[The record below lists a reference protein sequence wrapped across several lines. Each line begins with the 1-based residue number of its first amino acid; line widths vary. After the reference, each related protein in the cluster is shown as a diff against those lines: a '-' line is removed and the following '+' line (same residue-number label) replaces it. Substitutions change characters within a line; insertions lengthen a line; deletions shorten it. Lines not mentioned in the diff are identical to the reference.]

1 MLLSLSIKNYA
12 LIESLET
19 DFSNQ
24 FSVITGET
32 GAGKSILLGALG
44 LVLGNRADL
53 TSLKDKEQKC
63 IIEAQFSISNYN
75 LQSFFD
81 ENDMD
86 YEDKTIIRREI
97 LPTGKSRAF
106 VNDSPVNLQE
116 LQELG
121 AMLLDIHSQH
131 QTRELTEENYQIDIL
146 DAVANNGSIVIS
158 YKNALSDFKAT
169 QKELKQLVAEKE
181 ALVKEYEY
189 NSYLLNELLA
199 ANLANGEQEDL
210 EQELEQLS
218 NVEFIKENLERISAI
233 ANEEQV
239 GALMNLKEIKIS
251 LQKIAT
257 FSNLYSQL
265 QERLTSSLL
274 EIEDIISECEQS
286 NEKILADPERL
297 ELVTTKLQSIYNLQ
311 KKHQVQTIAELIT
324 IQNVIKDESN
334 IGYLAISE
342 NANDIRA
349 ATDERKAFVLRT
361 AIAVG
366 FVILIFS
373 FVLSRYFIKPIQ
385 NLVSYTK
392 VIKEKSQTKTNIDS
406 LKSRNDELGLLSNS
420 LDDMTIE
427 LQKRVAHAENFST
440 DLVHEIRNPLASLK
454 SASEILQD
462 TNSSEQRLKLLNNVV
477 DKFVLVESKF
487 THAGDP
493 KPLYFKENIENF
505 KSYEDKIVHIVIDKF
520 PDSIAYKPT
529 ESDVNKIYQIHWF
542 RENYQR
548 NEIELMGYFK
558 DILKYEKKY
567 RKFTILNILFN
578 ILYAVLGQQFLLE
591 IVEQKS
597 GWLSLSKFIVQ
608 AITDLK

>member
-63 IIEAQFSISNYN
+63 IIEAQFVISNYN

-97 LPTGKSRAF
+97 LPSGKSRAF

-146 DAVANNGSIVIS
+146 DAVANNGNNVIA
-158 YKNALSDFKAT
+158 YKNALSDFKST
-169 QKELKQLVAEKE
+169 QKELKQLITEKE

-199 ANLANGEQEDL
+199 ANLVDGEQEEL

-218 NVEFIKENLERISAI
+218 NVEFIKENFERILAI

-239 GALMNLKEIKIS
+239 GAIMNLKEIKVS
-251 LQKIAT
+251 LQKIAA
-257 FSNLYSQL
+257 FSTQYAQL

-274 EIEDIISECEQS
+274 EIEDIVSECEQN

-297 ELVTTKLQSIYNLQ
+297 ELVNTKLQSIYNLQ
-311 KKHQVQTIAELIT
+311 KKHQVQTVAELLVIQNELDAKVIRVDDLDGAIQKLQTELNSQQAKVDELANTVFENRKKTAPILIEKIKAILSQLGMVEANFQIEINHTDSYYPKGKDEVILLFSANKGTSFGLLKKVASGGEMSRIMLAIKAILANYSKLPTIIFDEIDTGVSGEIAIKMGEIMKDMSATMQVFAITHLPQIAAKGNSHYKVSKRNQGDTTISELNLLTLEERIQQIAEMLSGKEIT
-324 IQNVIKDESN
+324 DSALQH
-334 IGYLAISE
+334 A
-342 NANDIRA
+342 
-349 ATDERKAFVLRT
+349 KA
-361 AIAVG
+361 
-366 FVILIFS
+366 
-373 FVLSRYFIKPIQ
+373 
-385 NLVSYTK
+385 
-392 VIKEKSQTKTNIDS
+392 
-406 LKSRNDELGLLSNS
+406 
-420 LDDMTIE
+420 
-427 LQKRVAHAENFST
+427 
-440 DLVHEIRNPLASLK
+440 
-454 SASEILQD
+454 
-462 TNSSEQRLKLLNNVV
+462 LLN
-477 DKFVLVESKF
+477 
-487 THAGDP
+487 
-493 KPLYFKENIENF
+493 
-505 KSYEDKIVHIVIDKF
+505 
-520 PDSIAYKPT
+520 
-529 ESDVNKIYQIHWF
+529 
-542 RENYQR
+542 
-548 NEIELMGYFK
+548 
-558 DILKYEKKY
+558 
-567 RKFTILNILFN
+567 
-578 ILYAVLGQQFLLE
+578 
-591 IVEQKS
+591 
-597 GWLSLSKFIVQ
+597 
-608 AITDLK
+608 

>member
-63 IIEAQFSISNYN
+63 IIEAQFAISNYN

-97 LPTGKSRAF
+97 LPSGKSRAF

-146 DAVANNGSIVIS
+146 DAVANNGNNVIA
-158 YKNALSDFKAT
+158 YKNALSDFKST
-169 QKELKQLVAEKE
+169 QKELKQLITEKE

-199 ANLANGEQEDL
+199 ANLVDGEQEEL

-218 NVEFIKENLERISAI
+218 NVEFIKENFERILAI

-239 GALMNLKEIKIS
+239 GAIMNLKEIKVS
-251 LQKIAT
+251 LQKIAA
-257 FSNLYSQL
+257 FSTQYAQL

-274 EIEDIISECEQS
+274 EIEDIVSECEQN

-297 ELVTTKLQSIYNLQ
+297 ELVNTKLQSIYNLQ
-311 KKHQVQTIAELIT
+311 KKHQVQTVAELLVIQNELDAKVIRVDDLDGAIQKLQTELNSQQAKVDELANTVFENRKKTAPILIEKIKAILSQLGMVEANFQIEINHTDSYYPKGKDEVILLFSANKGTSFGLLKKVASGGELSRIMLAIKAILANYSKLPTIIFDEIDTGVSGEIAIKMGEIMKEMSVTMQVFAITHLPQIAAKGSSHYKVSKRNQGDTTISELNLLTQEERIQQIAEMLSGKEIT
-324 IQNVIKDESN
+324 DSALQH
-334 IGYLAISE
+334 A
-342 NANDIRA
+342 
-349 ATDERKAFVLRT
+349 KA
-361 AIAVG
+361 
-366 FVILIFS
+366 
-373 FVLSRYFIKPIQ
+373 
-385 NLVSYTK
+385 
-392 VIKEKSQTKTNIDS
+392 
-406 LKSRNDELGLLSNS
+406 
-420 LDDMTIE
+420 
-427 LQKRVAHAENFST
+427 
-440 DLVHEIRNPLASLK
+440 
-454 SASEILQD
+454 
-462 TNSSEQRLKLLNNVV
+462 LLN
-477 DKFVLVESKF
+477 
-487 THAGDP
+487 
-493 KPLYFKENIENF
+493 
-505 KSYEDKIVHIVIDKF
+505 
-520 PDSIAYKPT
+520 
-529 ESDVNKIYQIHWF
+529 
-542 RENYQR
+542 
-548 NEIELMGYFK
+548 
-558 DILKYEKKY
+558 
-567 RKFTILNILFN
+567 
-578 ILYAVLGQQFLLE
+578 
-591 IVEQKS
+591 
-597 GWLSLSKFIVQ
+597 
-608 AITDLK
+608 

>member
-75 LQSFFD
+75 LQSFFE

-97 LPTGKSRAF
+97 LPSGKSRAF

-146 DAVANNGSIVIS
+146 DAVANNGSLVIS
-158 YKNALSDFKAT
+158 YINALSDFKST
-169 QKELKQLVAEKE
+169 QKELKQLISEKE

-199 ANLANGEQEDL
+199 ANLVNGEQEDL

-239 GALMNLKEIKIS
+239 GALMNLKEIKIL

-297 ELVTTKLQSIYNLQ
+297 EFVTTKLQSIYNLQ
-311 KKHQVQTIAELIT
+311 KKHQVQTVSELLLIQDELDAKVIRVDDLDGAIHKLESELNKQQIQVDEIAKLVSENRKKTAPILIEKIRTILSQLGMVEANFQIEINHNNSYYPKGKDEVVLLFSANKGTSFGLLKKVASGGEMSRIMLAIKAILANYSKLPTIIFDEIDTGVSGEIAIKMGEIMKEMSKTMQVFAITHLPQIAAKGSSHYKVSKRNQGETTISELNLLTAEERIQQIAEMLSGKEIT
-324 IQNVIKDESN
+324 ESA
-334 IGYLAISE
+334 LQHA
-342 NANDIRA
+342 
-349 ATDERKAFVLRT
+349 KA
-361 AIAVG
+361 
-366 FVILIFS
+366 
-373 FVLSRYFIKPIQ
+373 
-385 NLVSYTK
+385 
-392 VIKEKSQTKTNIDS
+392 
-406 LKSRNDELGLLSNS
+406 
-420 LDDMTIE
+420 
-427 LQKRVAHAENFST
+427 
-440 DLVHEIRNPLASLK
+440 
-454 SASEILQD
+454 
-462 TNSSEQRLKLLNNVV
+462 LLN
-477 DKFVLVESKF
+477 
-487 THAGDP
+487 
-493 KPLYFKENIENF
+493 
-505 KSYEDKIVHIVIDKF
+505 
-520 PDSIAYKPT
+520 
-529 ESDVNKIYQIHWF
+529 
-542 RENYQR
+542 
-548 NEIELMGYFK
+548 
-558 DILKYEKKY
+558 
-567 RKFTILNILFN
+567 
-578 ILYAVLGQQFLLE
+578 
-591 IVEQKS
+591 
-597 GWLSLSKFIVQ
+597 
-608 AITDLK
+608 